1 LFHFILGCIKSKVT
15 VIANERSPEGASD
28 EAIRKARFTK
38 QNRGLQIASP
48 AIHEVMPSAKA
59 AGSQ

>member
-1 LFHFILGCIKSKVT
+1 VSE
-15 VIANERSPEGASD
+15 AN

-38 QNRGLQIASP
+38 QNRELQIASP